1 LVKQVTVVNASA
13 TDSEQVMTATSLREI
28 DGTRREAPPPG
39 AKRRPWLETL
49 QLVLDKGGPGFCQFA
64 LNNAC
69 NANCGF
75 CNFARDSLPKSHWK
89 FVDRQ
94 GAFDAMD
101 IMHRQGIRYLLF
113 TGGEPTLHPD
123 IVDFARYGAG
133 LGMKVML
140 VSNAGLFKPHKLREL
155 HAAGVSSFIIS
166 VDAASAEL
174 HEQNRGLPGVCDK
187 IREAVAVLKELG
199 VQATASVTMS
209 RLVDYDALPDFL
221 TSLGFTAVTFS
232 YPLTHLNSNFLGFS
246 ESNLVDYDKA
256 ELLAAFAKVEAMKKR
271 FRVVNPSAS
280 IADMKR
286 HLDGAPERFPCLGG
300 YRYFYLDWDLMMWRC
315 HYWEAPMCSIYEF
328 DDSKLVRDNCTR
340 CMIDCYRDSSAMQHV
355 AVSVHDAYKALRQG
369 RLRDS
374 ARALTREGNL
384 GSLGAVLEELP
395 WIIRF

>member
-1 LVKQVTVVNASA
+1 MTTTELEVI
-13 TDSEQVMTATSLREI
+13 DSTKPRIEPGPGRGKPWFDTLR
-28 DGTRREAPPPG
+28 
-39 AKRRPWLETL
+39 
-49 QLVLDKGGPGFCQFA
+49 LVLDKGGPGFCQFA

-89 FVDRQ
+89 FVERQ
-94 GAFDAMD
+94 GGLDAID
-101 IMHRQGIRYLLF
+101 IMYRQGIRYLLF

-123 IVDFARYGAG
+123 LVDFVRHGAA

-174 HEQNRGLPGVCDK
+174 HEQNRGLPGVCEK
-187 IREAVAVLKELG
+187 IREAVTILEELG
-199 VQATASVTMS
+199 VHPTASVTMS
-209 RLVDYDALPDFL
+209 RLVDYDALPGFL
-221 TSLGFTAVTFS
+221 ASLGFTAVTFS

-246 ESNLVDYDKA
+246 GSDLVDYSKE
-256 ELLAAFAKVEAMKKR
+256 ELLAAFDKVEALKKS
-271 FRVVNPSAS
+271 FRVVNPTAS
-280 IADMKR
+280 IDDMKR
-286 HLDGAPERFPCLGG
+286 HLHGTKERFPCLGG
-300 YRYFYLDWDLMMWRC
+300 YRYFYLDWDLMLWRC

-340 CMIDCYRDSSAMQHV
+340 CMIDCYRDASAMQHI
-355 AVSVHDAYKALRQG
+355 AVSVHDAYQAAKRG
-369 RLRDS
+369 RLGES
-374 ARALTREGNL
+374 ARALTRQGNL
-384 GSLGAVLEELP
+384 GSIGAVLEELP